1 MLTWVNEELV
11 KQEAYAPSFWN
22 RATVKGPRTSV
33 STFSHGPEPGLD
45 APGPDGI
52 VVSWLWQLAAAEVE
66 GELVAAVGRHSS
78 RHRLAPPP
86 EHHREHGPGS
96 AGAGQN
102 PGTDRHRP
110 AEPPLR
116 GR

>member
-33 STFSHGPEPGLD
+33 STFCHGPEPRLD

-52 VVSWLWQLAAAEVE
+52 VVKLALAA
-66 GELVAAVGRHSS
+66 GCR
-78 RHRLAPPP
+78 
-86 EHHREHGPGS
+86 
-96 AGAGQN
+96 
-102 PGTDRHRP
+102 
-110 AEPPLR
+110 R
-116 GR
+116 GRRSAVDVGAALQPA